1 MNREVKKKWWLK
13 LEIVKNVRCDFVNIQ
28 KVSALSPVIGTHEW
42 EMLFLCISPLLL
54 LLFGLTVQ
62 RVGS

>member
-13 LEIVKNVRCDFVNIQ
+13 SEIVKNVRCDFVNIQ
-28 KVSALSPVIGTHEW
+28 KVSALSPVIGTQEW
-42 EMLFLCISPLLL
+42 ETLLLCISHLL
-54 LLFGLTVQ
+54 LLFGLDVQ